1 MYENGIHKY
10 IHALIVP
17 EMPVCDKPSVFRSAH
32 LADLTTAF
40 GIFCCGVLASFVVCL
55 GEWAY
60 FQRKRFFKCFQKK
73 YTQRN
78 SSFNK

>member
-17 EMPVCDKPSVFRSAH
+17 EMPPCDKPSVFRSAH

-40 GIFCCGVLASFVVCL
+40 GIFCCGVLGSCVVCL
-55 GEWAY
+55 GEYVY
-60 FQRKRFFKCFQKK
+60 FERHRVLKCFKK
-73 YTQRN
+73 N
-78 SSFNK
+78 EN